1 MAYGAMRPHDA
12 GHVEIHVDDRV
23 LLQVGLVAD
32 DDGRVVAADLHAG
45 EHASVAAD
53 GHVAHDASR
62 RRDAGGGMG
71 FHAVVQGRFF

>member
-32 DDGRVVAADLHAG
+32 DDGRVVAAD
-45 EHASVAAD
+45 HASVAAD